1 MPRKL
6 IVDTDPGIDDAVAI
20 FLAAASPE
28 LDLLGLTT
36 VFGNCAT
43 AVATRNALI
52 LLDVADR
59 PDVPV
64 ARGATDPV
72 ASTYLGAIPHIHGTD
87 GMGDGGELPAP
98 TREPVAE
105 SAAEFLCRTVAEH
118 PGEVTILAVGP
129 LTNLALALRLRPD
142 LDTLVDQVVV
152 MGGNALVPGNATP
165 AAEANMLNDPEAADV
180 VFGARW
186 PVTMVGL
193 DVTHKANL
201 RGADLDRITAADTP
215 AGRHLA
221 RALPLYRAFMERTNG
236 LDGIYTHDPSEVAY
250 LIDPTAFRTEA
261 WPRRGRSGWR
271 PRVSAAARRGPT
283 SATPTTRPRPRGRT
297 GRWSTCASTSTRPAW
312 STWSCAG
319 SADRPGVVAVE

>member
-1 MPRKL
+1 VARKL
-6 IVDTDPGIDDAVAI
+6 IVDTDPGVDDAVAI

-28 LDLLGLTT
+28 LELLGLTT

-43 AVATRNALI
+43 DLATRNALV
-52 LLDVADR
+52 LLDIAGR
-59 PDVPV
+59 ADVPV
-64 ARGATDPV
+64 ARGATDPI
-72 ASTYLGAIPHIHGTD
+72 ASSYLGPVPQVHGAD

-98 TREPVAE
+98 SRGPVAE

-129 LTNLALALRLRPD
+129 LTNLALALALRPD

-165 AAEANMLNDPEAADV
+165 AAEANMFNDPEAADI

-193 DVTHKANL
+193 DVTHKVNL
-201 RGADLDRITAADTP
+201 RGTDLDRITGADTP

-221 RALPLYRAFMERTNG
+221 RALPLYRAFFAHANK
-236 LDGIYTHDPSEVAY
+236 LDGIYTHDPSAVAY
-250 LIDPTAFRTEA
+250 LIDPTAFGTRA
-261 WPRRGRSGWR
+261 WPVRVETQGFSRGKTWPSLGD
-271 PRVSAAARRGPT
+271 T
-283 SATPTTRPRPRGRT
+283 DDATPAPWQHRPT
-297 GRWSTCASTSTRPAW
+297 VNVCVDVD
-312 STWSCAG
+312 
-319 SADRPGVVAVE
+319 ADRVVDLVVSRLS